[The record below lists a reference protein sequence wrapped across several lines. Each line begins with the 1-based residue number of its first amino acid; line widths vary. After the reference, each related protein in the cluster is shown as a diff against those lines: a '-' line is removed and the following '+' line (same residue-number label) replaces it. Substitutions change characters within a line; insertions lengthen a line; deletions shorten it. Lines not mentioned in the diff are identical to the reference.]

1 MKFGRIVYRYE
12 DVRGESE
19 GLVFSYGDII
29 QTLAVDYMY
38 QRMGIERKDI
48 IDVNFSNMKEYDGE
62 YVILPLCGYASHYK
76 RFNQLPTSAKIIP
89 FIFSFEMSDE
99 TCDDLIPFLKKNE
112 PIGCRDEFTMNLLR
126 RKGIEAYISGCLTVT
141 FPKRNETPEN
151 GKVFLVDVSSK
162 LDKYIP
168 KEIKEKSEKICHE
181 GNITEKIMTES
192 QRQEIERQT
201 ILLMKRYYNE
211 ASLVVTSRLHAAA
224 PCMAMGIPVIL
235 AIDNIDGRFSFLD
248 KLLPIYDLN
257 DYDKIDWEPLPV
269 YYEELKEQMFRVFET
284 NMLRLYKMKQE
295 ICDLSSYWE
304 TRDKAFY
311 DRRLYEKVVKL
322 REKYNSDDKFNYII
336 WGIGVHGKR
345 AYSMMKE
352 LFPKAILVGVVDKY
366 YEGEIG
372 NVSTIKTSEV
382 KEKLGNFDYALITT
396 HLGRMEAVEEMK
408 RRNKE
413 IGRDYCY
420 FISKDIPEEI

>member
-1 MKFGRIVYRYE
+1 MKYGRIIYRYK
-12 DVRGESE
+12 DVRGESN
-19 GLVFSYGDII
+19 GLVYSYGDVI
-29 QTLAVDYMY
+29 QTLAVDHMY
-38 QRMGIERKDI
+38 KKMGIKKEDI
-48 IDVNFSNMKEYDGE
+48 IDINVADMKNYDGE

-76 RFNQLPTSAKIIP
+76 RFNQLPTSEKIIP

-141 FPKRNETPEN
+141 LPKREKEPEN
-151 GKVFLVDVSSK
+151 EKVFLVDISSK
-162 LDKYIP
+162 LEKYIP
-168 KEIKEKSEKICHE
+168 HKIKENSEIICHE
-181 GNITEKIMTES
+181 GIIAETIMTEK
-192 QRQEIERQT
+192 QRQEIENEA
-201 ILLMKRYYNE
+201 IAIMKRYYDE
-211 ASLVVTSRLHAAA
+211 ATLVVTSRLHAAA

-257 DYDKIDWEPLPV
+257 DYDKIDWEPSPV
-269 YYEELKEQMFRVFET
+269 YYEDLKEHMFRVFET
-284 NMLRLYKMKQE
+284 NMLRLYETKHS
-295 ICDLSSYWE
+295 IYDLSSYWE
-304 TRDKAFY
+304 KRDKVFY
-311 DRRLYEKVVKL
+311 DRRLYEKLKNL
-322 REKYNSDDKFNYII
+322 QEKYSGEDEFRYMI

-352 LFPKAILVGVVDKY
+352 LFPKAVLVGVVDKY
-366 YEGEIG
+366 YDGKLG
-372 NVSTIKTSEV
+372 NVSVIKTSEV
-382 KEKLGNFDYALITT
+382 KEKLGEFEYALITT

-413 IGRDYCY
+413 WGKDYCY
-420 FISKDIPEEI
+420 FISKDIPEEM